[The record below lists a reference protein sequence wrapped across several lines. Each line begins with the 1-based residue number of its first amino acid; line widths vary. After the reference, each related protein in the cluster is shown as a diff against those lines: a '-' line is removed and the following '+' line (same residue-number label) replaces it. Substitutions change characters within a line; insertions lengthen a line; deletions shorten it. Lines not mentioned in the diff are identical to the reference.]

1 MEFSD
6 YRDEIT
12 EDIKSCLEGLQVQPI
27 LFMGAG
33 ISQRYIGAP
42 GWEGLLKYLSVS
54 CPLIKRPYGYFS
66 QAYNDDK
73 PAIASEFSGYY
84 ADWAWEDENGH
95 FPDELLNEKY
105 QKSIYLKYEICSY
118 LSGLSESVNF
128 DLSQHRE
135 EIEKLKRIRPHAL
148 ITTNYDNTL
157 ERIFENYQPVV
168 GQRIVTVNYSTYGD
182 IMKIHGSTDDPE
194 SIIITRDDYE
204 DFYRKKKYVSAKL
217 LTYFIEH
224 PLFFFGYSVNDENIK
239 SILADIDEIISPDNE
254 LIPNIYLISYSPEC
268 ESTGLHQKELLIEV
282 GAGKSIRIKVIY
294 ACDFGWIYEALSS
307 GAPEISIN
315 PRLVR
320 ALLARTYTFA
330 SQSLVRHELPYDFE
344 MLRSIADDED
354 GLAKLYGIAELN
366 SGQALNANYP
376 YTITDLAQHLEMQ
389 SWNYVQRLI
398 DQLQR
403 ETGFNIKQ
411 NANRYHVLV
420 KTGRTGG
427 SHKYSSEALE
437 LLRSI
442 RAGKRY
448 EFKP

>member
-6 YRDEIT
+6 YRNEIT

-42 GWEGLLKYLSVS
+42 GWEDLLKYLSGS

-66 QAYNDDK
+66 QAHNDDK
-73 PAIASEFSGYY
+73 PAIASEFADYY

-95 FPDELLNEKY
+95 FPDVLLNEKY
-105 QKSIYLKYEICSY
+105 QKSIYLKYQICSY
-118 LSGLSESVNF
+118 LNSLSESVDL
-128 DLSQHRE
+128 DLSEHSA

-157 ERIFENYQPVV
+157 ERLFENYQPVV

-182 IMKIHGSTDDPE
+182 IMKIHGSTDHPE

-204 DFYRKKKYVSAKL
+204 GFYRKKKYISAKL

-239 SILADIDEIISPDNE
+239 AILADIDEIISPDNE
-254 LIPNIYLISYSPEC
+254 LIPNIYLVSYSPES
-268 ESTGLHQKELLIEV
+268 ESTGMHQKELLIEV

-307 GAPEISIN
+307 GVPEISIN

-330 SQSLVRHELPYDFE
+330 SQSLVRQELPYDFE
-344 MLRSIADDED
+344 TLRSIADHED

-376 YTITDLAQHLEMQ
+376 YTITNLAQHLEMR

-403 ETGFNIKQ
+403 ENGVNIKQ

-427 SHKYSSEALE
+427 SHKYSPEALE
-437 LLRSI
+437 LLRLI
-442 RAGKRY
+442 KAGKCY